1 MSAWT
6 KDSIGKLLASQDFKY
21 HRVPLPFGLAT
32 PGQDRSD
39 TAKIVL
45 PASLAGKSVLDV
57 GCALGYFS
65 FEAEKRGASRVVGI
79 ELRNDRFA
87 QANLL
92 KDVLGSRVEF
102 VQKNVLTDDLGGPF
116 DVVLF
121 LNVIHHLAEPM
132 SALRRLAEVTRERL
146 VVEFPTFRD
155 EKFMRSAG
163 ITFAGHYDKLPL
175 IGVSSLAKGTDQ
187 TFVFTPEAIRRV
199 LVDHA
204 KLFAK
209 VEMIASPM
217 KGRMIAV
224 ATEPGSGRV

>member
-6 KDSIGKLLASQDFKY
+6 KESVEKLLASRDFKY

-39 TAKIVL
+39 TAALVL

-65 FEAEKRGASRVVGI
+65 FEAEKRGAARVLGL
-79 ELRNDRFA
+79 ELRDERFE

-102 VQKNVLTDDLGGPF
+102 AQKNVMTDDLGGPF
-116 DVVLF
+116 DLVLL
-121 LNVIHHLAEPM
+121 LNVIHHLTEPM
-132 SALRRLAEVTRERL
+132 SALRRLAEVTRGRL

-155 EKFMRSAG
+155 EKFARSAG
-163 ITFAGHYDKLPL
+163 IRFPGRYDKLPL
-175 IGVSSLAKGTDQ
+175 IGVSSLAPGTDQ

-199 LVDHA
+199 LTDHA
-204 KLFAK
+204 KLFAG
-209 VEMIASPM
+209 VSFVASPM
-217 KGRMIAV
+217 SGRMIAF
-224 ATEPGSGRV
+224 ADK

>member
-1 MSAWT
+1 MSWT
-6 KDSIGKLLASQDFKY
+6 KEAIEELLASRDFKY

-39 TAKIVL
+39 TAAIVL
-45 PASLAGKSVLDV
+45 PDSLAGKSVLDV
-57 GCALGYFS
+57 GCALGFFC
-65 FEAEKRGASRVVGI
+65 FEAEKRGAARVVGV
-79 ELRNDRFA
+79 ELRDDRFE

-102 VQKNVLTDDLGGPF
+102 VQKNVLTDDVGGPF
-116 DVVLF
+116 DVVLL
-121 LNVIHHLAEPM
+121 LNVIHHLTEPM
-132 SALRRLAEVTRERL
+132 SALRRLAAATRGHL

-163 ITFAGHYDKLPL
+163 ISFPGRYDDLPL

-199 LVDHA
+199 LTDHA
-204 KLFAK
+204 KLFAR
-209 VEMIASPM
+209 VDIIASPM
-217 KGRMIAV
+217 KGRMIAI
-224 ATEPGSGRV
+224 ATKG

>member
-1 MSAWT
+1 VTAWT
-6 KDSIGKLLASQDFKY
+6 KEAIEKLLASEDFKY

-39 TAKIVL
+39 TAALVL
-45 PASLAGKSVLDV
+45 PNSLAGKSVLDV

-65 FEAEKRGASRVVGI
+65 FEAERRGAARVVGI
-79 ELRNDRFA
+79 ELRDDRFR
-87 QANLL
+87 QANRL

-102 VQKNVLTDDLGGPF
+102 VQRNVLTDDLGGPF
-116 DVVLF
+116 DIVLL

-132 SALRRLAEVTRERL
+132 SALRRLAAATKERL

-155 EKFMRSAG
+155 EKFARSAG
-163 ITFAGHYDKLPL
+163 IRFPGRYDALPL

-199 LVDHA
+199 LTDHA
-204 KLFAK
+204 KLFAR
-209 VEMIASPM
+209 VEFLKSPM

-224 ATEPGSGRV
+224 AEKA